1 MKTRKELI
9 KNIAIIFL
17 AIMLVL
23 TFFSNTILNWSLP
36 QVSGRYT
43 EYGEIK
49 TGVRGSGTVVSNMT
63 YTESI
68 KGNRTVE
75 MVYVNRGS
83 EVEAGQLLM
92 TLSETESDSIDALKA
107 EIATLQEAYDR
118 AILGKTE
125 ADYTSDEIAIRN
137 AEEDL
142 DAIKEERALFTDEYV
157 AQVEADAEKAEQ
169 DVESASERV
178 EELEEKLAEISENS
192 DEPEIVAAR
201 DAVAEQT
208 ALYEAAQLEYE
219 LAQELLEEVSY
230 TDTDSLKS
238 QRTVLYSEVDA
249 LEKELKYLE
258 EDYADLLKIDSDATA
273 KKTALDQAVTAYN
286 KALADYEA
294 NPEGEGL
301 LDALTQ
307 AQTAKDTAQSEYDA
321 VMLVYNENA
330 EDIKEAKRAIEA
342 KNDAISGVESQISS
356 ITSRLSSANSSNRKY
371 NERKDA
377 VETKKVIVDAEKRA
391 LEEKEKALEATVN
404 KFNKAI
410 AEELKT
416 AKKDLEDLTEKKAE
430 TDAKKQELSKIGT
443 LDAEIKSA
451 QRSLESMKLSL
462 EKRKESDAKADQLE
476 NYDLNKQL
484 KAIQDKKDQLAKL
497 QGNSKEGYELRATH
511 AGRVNEVNFK
521 AGEIASDGSSAV
533 VIEVQESGYSLSFSV
548 SNTEALKVKVG
559 DTATVSDTYW
569 GQNVGAV
576 LKSIVPDAGG
586 KTRTLNFE
594 LDGNVNVGQTLTLLV
609 GERTTGYSSV
619 IPKSA
624 LREDSKGKFVY
635 ITKTK
640 STPLGN
646 RYVATRLDV
655 TIAAEDD
662 KNVAIVTD
670 ETYLYEYVIVSSTK
684 PFEEGEY
691 VRLSD

>member
-125 ADYTSDEIAIRN
+125 TDYTSDEIAIRN

-238 QRTVLYSEVDA
+238 QRTALYSEVDA

-342 KNDAISGVESQISS
+342 KKDAISGVESQISS

-371 NERKDA
+371 NECKDA